1 LHPLAKE
8 ASVRRV
14 VCVLLILLTAS
25 LAASQ
30 ESEVDREH
38 TQWIGS
44 VIRTTRSIQ
53 PGMTR
58 ADLLKIFTTQGGI
71 STRFHR
77 TYVLR
82 ECVNIQVNVDFVA
95 IEDPDGNEELPTD
108 EIKAISLPF
117 LEYFVGD

>member
-1 LHPLAKE
+1 
-8 ASVRRV
+8 V